1 MKQAFYATRWIC
13 KVYKAT
19 APWTIKSTI
28 WTIIKTPSRIIIN
41 GFGPFITHPTD
52 KIKFFSLH
60 MTPVDCVQLLLFSFQ
75 LERCNE
81 LVFPVQSEREKCG
94 RNHQECINSSSY
106 FFSFLF
112 LHWTGG
118 EILGEIMRLSYF
130 FWIFFFSVGKY
141 ELTTAISR
149 TLYEMNLCLLVYSH
163 TNTSGDRLSSFLVE
177 WRLGFPT

>member
-1 MKQAFYATRWIC
+1 MVFNVFLLIGQAFYAIRWIC

-52 KIKFFSLH
+52 KIKFF
-60 MTPVDCVQLLLFSFQ
+60 FSPAYDTRRLRSAVTFFFQ

-81 LVFPVQSEREKCG
+81 LFFLFNRSGKCG
-94 RNHQECINSSSY
+94 RNHQECFNSSS

-130 FWIFFFSVGKY
+130 FVIFF
-141 ELTTAISR
+141 SR
-149 TLYEMNLCLLVYSH
+149 
-163 TNTSGDRLSSFLVE
+163 
-177 WRLGFPT
+177 